1 MLDNGEA
8 YPSDNRT
15 AALPLTPDWMERASV
30 PEANDPK
37 PDEPKPGEPKP
48 DEPKPEAHKP
58 EAAKPDAA
66 KPDAA
71 KPDDV
76 RADGGL
82 ARAYDQ
88 IKSAEQDLARL
99 DRLVSGMERGNEG
112 PRAPQASAAAK
123 AAETPRD
130 KAPAPESKVGN
141 QGLKGDRTMLRA
153 LVGLVLAIGL
163 LGAAFASQYRDEAS
177 LMTRS
182 IMARWAPPAASKPS
196 RAPAVESPAQPPA
209 VQLAAADEPGPLP
222 APPLSKETES
232 AARAE
237 APKPDAARPDAPR
250 TGATAPDPSSSD
262 LAQSLKTIT
271 SELANING
279 KLEQL
284 KSRNE
289 QALREQADTIQ
300 QLKAAQE
307 KDTADNA
314 RLAAQVQA
322 LQTQLT
328 TSSTPAPAKPAVRSV
343 TSNETAAPA
352 RPHVQAA
359 PPRRPRPPPRGPW
372 MPPPYYMGDPYG
384 DPDW

>member
-1 MLDNGEA
+1 LDNGEA
-8 YPSDNRT
+8 YPSSDRT

-37 PDEPKPGEPKP
+37 PDT
-48 DEPKPEAHKP
+48 DKPEAQKP
-58 EAAKPDAA
+58 EAAKPDE
-66 KPDAA
+66 
-71 KPDDV
+71 V

-99 DRLVSGMERGNEG
+99 DRLVSGMERGNEA
-112 PRAPQASAAAK
+112 PRTSQASAGAK
-123 AAETPRD
+123 AAEGPKD
-130 KAPAPESKVGN
+130 KVPAPVSKVGN

-163 LGAAFASQYRDEAS
+163 LGAAFASQYRDEAKS
-177 LMTRS
+177 MTRS
-182 IMARWAPPAASKPS
+182 IMARWAPPAASEPA
-196 RAPAVESPAQPPA
+196 RASVVESPAQPPA
-209 VQLAAADEPGPLP
+209 VQLAAADGPSPVP
-222 APPLSKETES
+222 APPLGKETES
-232 AARAE
+232 APRTDAPRAE

-271 SELANING
+271 SELASING

-289 QALREQADTIQ
+289 QTLREQADTIQ

-307 KDTADNA
+307 KDAADNA

-328 TSSTPAPAKPAVRSV
+328 TSSNSASAKPAVRSV
-343 TSNETAAPA
+343 MTNDTAAPA

-359 PPRRPRPPPRGPW
+359 APRRPRPPPRGPW
-372 MPPPYYMGDPYG
+372 MPPPYMVDPYG

>member
-1 MLDNGEA
+1 VLDNGEA
-8 YPSDNRT
+8 YPSDVRT

-37 PDEPKPGEPKP
+37 PDT
-48 DEPKPEAHKP
+48 DKPEAQKP
-58 EAAKPDAA
+58 EAAKPDE
-66 KPDAA
+66 
-71 KPDDV
+71 V

-99 DRLVSGMERGNEG
+99 DRLVSGMERGNEA
-112 PRAPQASAAAK
+112 PRTSQASAGAK
-123 AAETPRD
+123 AAEGPKD
-130 KAPAPESKVGN
+130 KVPAPVSKVGN

-163 LGAAFASQYRDEAS
+163 LGAAFASQYRDEAKS
-177 LMTRS
+177 ISKS
-182 IMARWAPPAASKPS
+182 IMARWAPPASQPQQAS
-196 RAPAVESPAQPPA
+196 AVESPAQPPA
-209 VQLAAADEPGPLP
+209 LHLAAADGPSPVP
-222 APPLSKETES
+222 APPPGKEAQS
-232 AARAE
+232 APTPGASTPG
-237 APKPDAARPDAPR
+237 APSPGAPSP
-250 TGATAPDPSSSD
+250 GATPPDQSSSD

-271 SELANING
+271 NELASISG

-289 QALREQADTIQ
+289 QSLREQADTIQ

-307 KDTADNA
+307 KDAADNA

-328 TSSTPAPAKPAVRSV
+328 TSSAPAPAKPVVRSA

-352 RPHVQAA
+352 RPHVQATA
-359 PPRRPRPPPRGPW
+359 PRRPRPPPPRGRW
-372 MPPPYYMGDPYG
+372 MPPPYMADPY